1 MLKRVTLSLLILLIT
16 LTLVSSAYAIDYT
29 FEFQS
34 IETLEPVCG
43 CVAYFNPGTEVYN
56 KYVSE
61 DNPTTLSLTE
71 EPELIE
77 ITVDLMDT
85 QGFDYYNVVYTSSLS
100 IEEGQVNL
108 ILLNPSSSLRG
119 VVKDSLD
126 NIVGDAKLKFE
137 CANLNPTTYVPEST
151 DEFGSFFIEA
161 MPTGECIVRATS
173 GNSVGSTTI
182 NLEQGDL
189 QDIEIKLDSSVI
201 LEDNSNNTLFFL
213 IALLLIL
220 IILISTY
227 MFFKSKKLSK
237 QIQETKKDQQQS
249 RIQQTIK
256 NTPKQSKRLD
266 SIIKTLNQKESSI
279 ISLLKDREANT
290 ELQSKIRHELGIPR
304 TTLSRL
310 LQSLEKKKII
320 SISKQGKI
328 VKIKLTDWVLEQE

>member
-1 MLKRVTLSLLILLIT
+1 MLKRVILLLIALI
-16 LTLVSSAYAIDYT
+16 LVSSAYAIDYT

-56 KYVSE
+56 KYVPE
-61 DNPTTLSLTE
+61 DESITLSLTE

-85 QGFDYYNVVYTSSLS
+85 QGFDYYNVVYASTLTT
-100 IEEGQVNL
+100 EQDQVNL

-126 NIVGDAKLKFE
+126 NIVSNAKLKFE
-137 CANLNPTTYVPEST
+137 CANLNPTTYVPDTT

-161 MPTGECIVRATS
+161 MPTGECKIHATS
-173 GNSVGSTTI
+173 GNSVGSTTV

-189 QDIEIKLDSSVI
+189 QDIEIRLDNSVI
-201 LEDNSNNTLFFL
+201 LEDNSNNTLFSL

-220 IILISTY
+220 IITIGTY
-227 MFFKSKKLSK
+227 VFLKSRKLSK
-237 QIQETKKDQQQS
+237 QIQKTTETQQQTTK
-249 RIQQTIK
+249 QTT
-256 NTPKQSKRLD
+256 NLVQKQSKRLD

-279 ISLLKDREANT
+279 ITLLKDRETNT
-290 ELQSKIRHELGIPR
+290 ELQSRIRHELGIPR

-320 SISKQGKI
+320 TLSKQGKI
-328 VKIKLTDWVLEQE
+328 VKIKLTDWILEQE